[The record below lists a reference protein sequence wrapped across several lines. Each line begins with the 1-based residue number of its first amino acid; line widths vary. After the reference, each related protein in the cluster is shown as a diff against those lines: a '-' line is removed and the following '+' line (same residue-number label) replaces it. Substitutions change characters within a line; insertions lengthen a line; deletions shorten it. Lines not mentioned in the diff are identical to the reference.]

1 MHKKPVLIII
11 ILLLL
16 LSFISCTPKTK
27 DEAEIEIKPEDIFGT
42 WTSET
47 TYENEQ
53 LGIKFALDGSYSA
66 MNEEEINE
74 FTAPEKMIINGAK
87 QTDAKDD
94 ECYQY
99 FDFGLKDSDN
109 LTCIVLYYTDIEKE
123 TNADISVS
131 SYCDMLMDGFTSYGN
146 KVSKKSVASIAGTSY
161 TKFTAYINDSVYI
174 DYYLRKNGDLIA
186 IWLVGHYEGQSSNP
200 DELLNSIE
208 KL

>member
-53 LGIKFALDGSYSA
+53 LGMKFALDGGYSA

-74 FTAPEKMIINGAK
+74 FTAPRKNDNERS
-87 QTDAKDD
+87 QTKPMQRMSGR
-94 ECYQY
+94 YQY
-99 FDFGLKDSDN
+99 FDFG
-109 LTCIVLYYTDIEKE
+109 
-123 TNADISVS
+123 
-131 SYCDMLMDGFTSYGN
+131 
-146 KVSKKSVASIAGTSY
+146 
-161 TKFTAYINDSVYI
+161 
-174 DYYLRKNGDLIA
+174 
-186 IWLVGHYEGQSSNP
+186 
-200 DELLNSIE
+200 
-208 KL
+208 